1 MILRLLDLPF
11 AGFQMVDKVE
21 SIIESMDRR
30 VCERL
35 DRIEDRLNWLEGSS
49 VPSPIAVEMVS
60 FYCIH

>member
-21 SIIESMDRR
+21 S
-30 VCERL
+30 L
-35 DRIEDRLNWLEGSS
+35 DRIKDRLSRLEGSS

-60 FYCIH
+60 FYCIN

>member
-21 SIIESMDRR
+21 SMDRR

-35 DRIEDRLNWLEGSS
+35 DRIKDHLSRLEGSS